1 MACRLTVAFKV
12 IASAQRVRAPHLHGF
27 IEPTNQR
34 GTQLNPID
42 NKDTPECG
50 DAMLES
56 ISWERNDR
64 ARHLRESG
72 YSRGWRD
79 VFEAGVGGGGDSRI
93 LQSIFGENKAEVDRI
108 AEREHPRREPSPHL
122 FTKHYDPEVD
132 GPGRYLTASQVADLY
147 SAVAYANSNGL
158 VMNVHISITWGMLGI
173 EDHTAAANALCYE
186 FVKHLR
192 DWYQHKV
199 PNSPFVW
206 LYVHEVGRT
215 HGFHT
220 HILTAIPVGLRPA
233 FRKWVRARLAG
244 AARLGIP
251 PHKDAS
257 KVVAPPSD
265 PIGRQWWYLQYLAKG
280 VSAEAEVRSVVGVDP
295 YVRVSELIKH
305 PLKSPGFVTCKKTC
319 GVSNNIGKEERRKA
333 GFRSLLERGI
343 ADVRR
348 MYAGME
354 YLEYLR
360 QQEADVTDTV
370 ARRLIEVER
379 QVDELSQLERDN
391 ARLNAKSRKDKRK
404 ARRDGKAEQE
414 RTYKWVVAFR
424 REQAEI
430 SQRLM
435 KLFSL

>member
-1 MACRLTVAFKV
+1 MMVKV
-12 IASAQRVRAPHLHGF
+12 SAQRLRAPHTHGF
-27 IEPTNQR
+27 IGLTNQR
-34 GTQLNPID
+34 GTQLNTFDDKHAPEYGEATH
-42 NKDTPECG
+42 DTG
-50 DAMLES
+50 
-56 ISWERNDR
+56 SWEMEDR

-72 YSRGWRD
+72 YPGGWRG
-79 VFEAGVGGGGDSRI
+79 VFAAAAGHGENSRI
-93 LQSIFGENKAEVDRI
+93 SQSIFGENKAKFECI
-108 AEREHPRREPSPHL
+108 AEREPNPRVFKKPR
-122 FTKHYDPEVD
+122 DPEFD
-132 GPGRYLTASQVADLY
+132 EPGRCLTASQVKDLY
-147 SAVAYANSNGL
+147 SAVAYANSIGL

-173 EDHTAAANALCYE
+173 EDHTAAANVLCYE
-186 FVKHLR
+186 FIKHLR
-192 DWYQHKV
+192 DWYRNHV
-199 PNSPFVW
+199 PKDRPFVW

-220 HILTAIPVGLRPA
+220 HILTAIPVELRPA
-233 FRKWVRARLAG
+233 FREWVRARLAG
-244 AARLGIP
+244 AAHLGVP

-280 VSAEAEVRSVVGVDP
+280 VRAEAEVRSVVGVDP

-305 PLKSPGFVTCKKTC
+305 PLKSPGDVRCQKNC
-319 GVSNNIGKEERRKA
+319 GVSNTIGKERRRKA

-348 MYAGME
+348 LYAGME

-379 QVDELSQLERDN
+379 QVDEFAQWERDN
-391 ARLNAKSRKDKRK
+391 ARLNAKARK
-404 ARRDGKAEQE
+404 AQRAARRREKAEQE
-414 RTYKWVVAFR
+414 RTDKWIVAFR

-435 KLFSL
+435 KLFTV

>member
-1 MACRLTVAFKV
+1 
-12 IASAQRVRAPHLHGF
+12 
-27 IEPTNQR
+27 
-34 GTQLNPID
+34 LNTFE
-42 NKDTPECG
+42 NEYSPECSEVTRDTG
-50 DAMLES
+50 
-56 ISWERNDR
+56 SWGMEGR

-72 YSRGWRD
+72 YPGGWRG
-79 VFEAGVGGGGDSRI
+79 VFAAAAGDGENSRI
-93 LQSIFGENKAEVDRI
+93 SQSIFGASKAEFERI
-108 AEREHPRREPSPHL
+108 AEWEHPRREPRSNVFRKPH
-122 FTKHYDPEVD
+122 DPEFD
-132 GPGRYLTASQVADLY
+132 EPERYRYLTASQVKELY
-147 SAVAYANSNGL
+147 SAVAYANSIGQ

-173 EDHTAAANALCYE
+173 EDHTEAANVLCYE
-186 FVKHLR
+186 FIKHLR

-199 PNSPFVW
+199 PKDCPFVW

-220 HILTAIPVGLRPA
+220 HILTAIPVELRPA
-233 FRKWVRARLAG
+233 FRKWLRARLAD
-244 AARLGIP
+244 AARLGVP

-305 PLKSPGFVTCKKTC
+305 PLKSPGDVRCQKNC
-319 GVSNNIGKEERRKA
+319 GVSSTIGKERRRKA

-348 MYAGME
+348 LYAGME

-370 ARRLIEVER
+370 ARRLIEVEQ
-379 QVDELSQLERDN
+379 QVNEVAQWERDN
-391 ARLNAKSRKDKRK
+391 GRLNAKARK
-404 ARRDGKAEQE
+404 AQRAARCQEKAEQQ
-414 RTYKWVVAFR
+414 RTDEWIKDFR
-424 REQAEI
+424 LEEAEI

-435 KLFSL
+435 KLFTL